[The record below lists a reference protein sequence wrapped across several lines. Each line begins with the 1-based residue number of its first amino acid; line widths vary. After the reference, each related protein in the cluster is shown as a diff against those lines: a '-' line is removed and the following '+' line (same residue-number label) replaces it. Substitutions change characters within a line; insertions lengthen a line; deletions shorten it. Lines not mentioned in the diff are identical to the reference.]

1 MERYKLKR
9 GKLRDKFKFVK
20 IELNFAMN
28 MYCTVYS
35 TDPTF
40 YFDADLGP
48 MHLCIDTVRSVY
60 QCGLGW
66 AEPDLAIC
74 SGSDSFQLRQYV
86 PEPIRSG
93 LSNLF

>member
-1 MERYKLKR
+1 
-9 GKLRDKFKFVK
+9 
-20 IELNFAMN
+20 MN

-74 SGSDSFQLRQYV
+74 SGSYSFQLRQYV